1 MHIITRKRHIRSVN
15 MFLQKYNLWTEN
27 DGFLWIMS
35 LWGISAPADL
45 IHVGGQEIHFSFVD
59 GFPRG
64 AGNRN
69 IKSVKIRQSL
79 ACFSTVP

>member
-1 MHIITRKRHIRSVN
+1 M
-15 MFLQKYNLWTEN
+15 
-27 DGFLWIMS
+27 GFGWVMS

-64 AGNRN
+64 AGDRN
-69 IKSVKIRQSL
+69 KKSVKITVWL
-79 ACFSTVP
+79 ALALFLNSHHHCTCWEPREALLFKLFILTN